1 MIILTE
7 TKRLRGENKRKRCK
21 KNKSNFYDFEYVIER
36 FIKDEIR
43 LISRYSNFAIEKSD
57 YFTDDYVFTKLITN
71 CSKHTFEGNILKIN
85 PHNIEELLYNFIRI
99 PGKEYTFIT
108 DLFLLR
114 FYNYLS
120 EKNLIN
126 KDTII
131 NNNKLTTI
139 LRKYGFRE
147 IGLIKNKDGTM
158 SIKFYYN
165 YFELKTAWKK

>member
-1 MIILTE
+1 M
-7 TKRLRGENKRKRCK
+7 
-21 KNKSNFYDFEYVIER
+21 
-36 FIKDEIR
+36 
-43 LISRYSNFAIEKSD
+43 
-57 YFTDDYVFTKLITN
+57 
-71 CSKHTFEGNILKIN
+71 KIN

-114 FYNYLS
+114 FYNHLS

-126 KDTII
+126 KDTIV
-131 NNNKLTTI
+131 NNNKLITI
-139 LRKYGFRE
+139 LRKYGFKE